1 MALLHMLKAREDKDG
16 FFLSAVNC
24 EHGIRGADSL
34 GDTRFVAEIC
44 ALWGVP
50 LFTFSADCPAEAKEK
65 KLSLETAAR
74 EFRYR
79 SFQSLLDEGKTDF
92 VATAHHSDD
101 TAETILFRLCR
112 GTSLSGLRG
121 IEPLRGGF
129 LRPLLDW
136 TKEELEAY
144 VKRENVPFREDE
156 TNFETEATR
165 NKLRLEI
172 LPSLERAVP
181 AAKENLLRFARLAVE
196 DDKLLYR
203 LSDGFVEETA
213 PEFFGDTGLRVKV
226 SGDAPLMR
234 RACLAAL
241 KRLGIERDYT
251 AAGLY
256 ELRALGELQTGSRL
270 PLPNGLTAERVY
282 DKIVFFRTEERALS
296 SAWKGEPFREGT
308 FSVGRYVVT
317 VSAVSVGKEKIKS
330 RALSPTEDGV
340 SVDGEKIQRRM
351 LWLDADAVPATA
363 VFRRR
368 REGDSFEKFGGG
380 RKTLK
385 KYLVNKKIPEAVRAE
400 LPVLAD
406 EHGEVYAVC
415 GVEIAERVRVTPD
428 TVRVVCITIKNKR

>member
-1 MALLHMLKAREDKDG
+1 MALLHMLKARAESDG

-101 TAETILFRLCR
+101 NAETILFRLCR

-136 TKEELEAY
+136 TKEDLEAY

-172 LPSLERAVP
+172 LPALERAVP

-282 DKIVFFRTEERALS
+282 DKSRFGRGLFRWAGMWS
-296 SAWKGEPFREGT
+296 PFPPYPLGKRKLKAGRCLRPRTAYPLTAKKFKEGCCGST
-308 FSVGRYVVT
+308 RTPYLRRRY
-317 VSAVSVGKEKIKS
+317 SDGDGKEI
-330 RALSPTEDGV
+330 LSKNSAAE
-340 SVDGEKIQRRM
+340 EKR
-351 LWLDADAVPATA
+351 
-363 VFRRR
+363 
-368 REGDSFEKFGGG
+368 
-380 RKTLK
+380 
-385 KYLVNKKIPEAVRAE
+385 
-400 LPVLAD
+400 
-406 EHGEVYAVC
+406 
-415 GVEIAERVRVTPD
+415 
-428 TVRVVCITIKNKR
+428 